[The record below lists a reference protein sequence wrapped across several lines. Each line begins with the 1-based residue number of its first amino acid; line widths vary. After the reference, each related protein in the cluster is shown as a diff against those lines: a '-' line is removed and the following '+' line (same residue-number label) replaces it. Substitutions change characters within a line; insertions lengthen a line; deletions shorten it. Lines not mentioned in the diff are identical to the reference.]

1 LPLASDAA
9 LGPGFCE
16 AVVEGLGEAEGAE
29 GTGEADVLDILLKL
43 MVL

>member
-1 LPLASDAA
+1 VAE
-9 LGPGFCE
+9 GFGE
-16 AVVEGLGEAEGAE
+16 AEGAEGAE